1 MPKNVLPDD
10 GVVRIFRERRRG
22 GTMSVV
28 TGLLPTEI
36 DEIAKTL
43 KRLCSS
49 GGTSKNGVVEIQGD
63 HRERIATFFTERGRK
78 HKLAGG

>member
-36 DEIAKTL
+36 NEIAKTL
-43 KRLCSS
+43 KRLCGS

-63 HRERIATFFTERGRK
+63 HRERIAAFFTERGRK
-78 HKLAGG
+78 YKLAGG